1 MSESSKPNDTPNQE
15 KKPESSTAE
24 APAEEKVEGMKD
36 FLASHELQL
45 YGMQFPKEL
54 EENLFTK
61 LKYEIFDASHYF
73 EIMDNQDEDRYLL
86 RSKQNIKKNEFVCLI
101 DHCWTYKLR
110 KFNYFCE
117 NFPNIIKRATT
128 MLKYGTIRKPII
140 NTLKKE
146 PEAKKN
152 IETYNNNI
160 VADEEKQIYLDYD
173 DYELTDEMLNLVKI
187 NPNKTQT
194 LSIEDN
200 KIENILFIEEML
212 EKNKNIKGFWCSGN
226 TFCDVNEG
234 YENEFEKKFPNLEI
248 LNRKLTIN
256 STEWALEFIL
266 NDAASRAC
274 DENRTYYEQ
283 YDKLYGQKRILDLT
297 DRDPFKV
304 KDYSIFSKVK
314 CCKIIGVDISENE
327 YDFSKEEN
335 KNKLIEFLNGFN
347 NDLEFLYIDDND
359 DIFNTNE
366 VQELTEYNIFM
377 DSEFLKKLNNK
388 IKYINGLSIK
398 TILSRNDKYEN
409 LLQLKREKYVHQYM
423 WVINRTYRLVS
434 EEKYDEDAIY
444 YFNDEFGSSINHSDV
459 PNCCMFPFIFSKKN
473 KFEDDIITYS
483 LLWPKKDIKK
493 GDEIFIDYLANIG
506 ENEERSSRLTCW
518 YKTPKDY
525 FEIKFLDK
533 LKYFDKAQKQ
543 DKVQKFV
550 EDVNMLI
557 EMDKNK
563 QELTEETLKK
573 VFNFELFLNDKEKKI
588 TIEDVYKKIRDS
600 ISNYNTKKESSGEY
614 FKNNFNTT
622 DKKIK
627 VCSDLSYVRDNL
639 KFPNLELTKDPK
651 EADIIW
657 LNANIFDIIESNGK
671 IFKNDGKNVFINQFP
686 FESIVTMKSI
696 LSNLIQSNLGLNNIL
711 GLSYDMRTELAE
723 IIGNFYYNEDR
734 GYENTWILKP
744 INMSRSMDMLITNN
758 LKEIIRAVETGPK
771 ICQKYFCNP
780 MLMNN
785 KKFDL
790 RFIIAVKSLLPLELY
805 FYDKMFWI
813 RSANK
818 DYNKESLSF
827 DDYEVHFT
835 VMNYSKFG
843 MQTIYD
849 KDFIKY
855 LKDRNVEWDPI
866 YQKLRQKVKNVFL
879 LACKDCPQMINY
891 TSRAIYGLD
900 AMLDNE
906 LEPHIIEINYQP
918 DCTRACKFVPEYY
931 NDIFSTLFF
940 EQESGMSKV

>member
-1 MSESSKPNDTPNQE
+1 MSENQKQNE
-15 KKPESSTAE
+15 EQNKEKKDNASKKPEET
-24 APAEEKVEGMKD
+24 EEKIEGMKD
-36 FLASHELQL
+36 FLSAHELQL
-45 YGMQFPKEL
+45 YGMQFPHEL
-54 EENLFTK
+54 EEKLFTK
-61 LKYEIFDASHYF
+61 LKYEIFDAQHYF
-73 EIMDNQDEDRYLL
+73 EIMDNQDENRYLL
-86 RSKQNIKKNEFVCLI
+86 RSKVDIKKNEFVCLI

-117 NFPNIIKRATT
+117 NYPNIIKRVTT
-128 MLKYGTIRKPII
+128 MLKYATIRKPII

-146 PEAKKN
+146 PEPKKN
-152 IETYNNNI
+152 ITMYNNGIAAN
-160 VADEEKQIYLDYD
+160 EERQIYLDYD
-173 DYELTDEMLNLVKI
+173 DYELTDDMLDLIKI

-200 KIENILFIEEML
+200 KIENILFIEEIL
-212 EKNKNIKGFWCSGN
+212 EKNKQIKAFWCSGN
-226 TFCDVNEG
+226 TFCEVNEG
-234 YENEFEKKFPNLEI
+234 YENDLENKFPNLEI
-248 LNRKLTIN
+248 INRKLTSN
-256 STEWALEFIL
+256 ATEWACEFIL
-266 NDAASRAC
+266 NNSGAENVNKIYY
-274 DENRTYYEQ
+274 DE
-283 YDKLYGQKRILDLT
+283 YDKLYGIKRILDLS

-304 KDYSIFSKVK
+304 KNFGIFSKVK
-314 CCKIIGVDISENE
+314 SCKILGVDISENE

-347 NDLEFLYIDDND
+347 DDLEYLYLDDND
-359 DIFNTNE
+359 DIFNTQE
-366 VQELTEYNIFM
+366 EQELTEYNIFM
-377 DSEFLKKLNNK
+377 DKELLTKLNKK
-388 IKYINGLSIK
+388 IKYINGLSINS
-398 TILSRNDKYEN
+398 ILSRNEKYEN

-423 WVINRTYRLVS
+423 WMVNRTYRLVS

-444 YFNDEFGSSINHSDV
+444 YFNDEFGSSINHSDI
-459 PNCCMFPFIFSKKN
+459 PNCCLFPFIFSKKN
-473 KFEDDIITYS
+473 KFDDDIITYS

-525 FEIKFLDK
+525 FENKFLEK
-533 LKYFDKAQKQ
+533 LKFFDMVQKQ
-543 DKVQKFV
+543 DKVQKFID
-550 EDVNMLI
+550 DVNMLV

-563 QELTEETLKK
+563 QELTEEILKK
-573 VFNFELFLNDKEKKI
+573 VFNFEMFMNEKEKKI

-600 ISNYNTKKESSGEY
+600 ISNYNTKKENSAE
-614 FKNNFNTT
+614 FFQNNFNTT

-651 EADIIW
+651 EADIVW
-657 LNANIFDIIESNGK
+657 LNSNIWDMLEFNGIK
-671 IFKNDGKNVFINQFP
+671 FKNEGKNVFINQFP
-686 FESIVTMKSI
+686 YESVITMKSH
-696 LSNLIQSNLGLNNIL
+696 LSNLIQSNLGLNDIL

-723 IIGNFYYNEDR
+723 IIGNFYYNEDK

-744 INMSRSMDMLITNN
+744 INMSRSMDMLITDN

-771 ICQKYFCNP
+771 ICQKYICSP

-790 RFIIAVKSLLPLELY
+790 RFIIAVRNLLPLELY
-805 FYDKMFWI
+805 FYEKMFWI

-855 LKDRNVEWDPI
+855 LKDKNIEWEPI
-866 YQKLRQKVKNVFL
+866 YQKLKEKVKKVFL

-900 AMLDNE
+900 AMVDSE

-918 DCTRACKFVPEYY
+918 DCTRACKFVPEFY
-931 NDIFSTLFF
+931 NDIFSTLYF
-940 EQESGMSKV
+940 EKDSGMNKV

>member
-1 MSESSKPNDTPNQE
+1 MSENVKQAEEKKQE
-15 KKPESSTAE
+15 KKDEKPEE
-24 APAEEKVEGMKD
+24 LVEGMKN
-36 FLASHELQL
+36 FLSAHELQL

-54 EENLFTK
+54 EEKLYTK
-61 LKYEIFDASHYF
+61 LKYEIFDAQNYF
-73 EIMDNQDEDRYLL
+73 EIMDNQDENRYLL
-86 RSKQNIKKNEFVCLI
+86 RATKDIQKNEIVCLI
-101 DHCWTYKLR
+101 DHCWTFKLR
-110 KFNYFCE
+110 KFNYYCE

-128 MLKYGTIRKPII
+128 MLKYGEYRKPII

-146 PEAKKN
+146 EEVKKN
-152 IETYNNNI
+152 ITTYNNEIAAN
-160 VADEEKQIYLDYD
+160 EEKQRFLEYD
-173 DYELTDEMLNLVKI
+173 DYELTDEMLDLIKI

-200 KIENILFIEEML
+200 KIENILFIEELL
-212 EKNKNIKGFWCSGN
+212 EKNKQIKGLWCSGN

-234 YENEFEKKFPNLEI
+234 YEDDFQKKFPNLEI
-248 LNRKLTIN
+248 INRRLTTN
-256 STEWALEFIL
+256 ATEWSLEFIL
-266 NDAASRAC
+266 NNASS
-274 DENRTYYEQ
+274 NISVQNKSYYEE
-283 YDKLYGQKRILDLT
+283 YDKLYGQKRVLDLS

-304 KDYSIFSKVK
+304 KDYSIFSKIK
-314 CCKIIGVDISENE
+314 SCKIIGVDITENE

-335 KNKLIEFLNGFN
+335 KNKLIEFLNGFTD
-347 NDLEFLYIDDND
+347 DLEFLYIDDND
-359 DIFNTNE
+359 DIFNVNE
-366 VQELTEYNIFM
+366 VQESTEYNVFM
-377 DSEFLKKLNNK
+377 DKELLNK
-388 IKYINGLSIK
+388 INKKVKYLNGLSIK
-398 TILSRNDKYEN
+398 TILARNDKYDN
-409 LLQLKREKYVHQYM
+409 LIQLKREKFVHKYM
-423 WVINRTYRLVS
+423 WVLNRTYRLVS

-444 YFNDEFGSSINHSDV
+444 YFNDEFGSSINHSDM
-459 PNCCMFPFIFSKKN
+459 PNCCMFPFIFAKKN
-473 KFEDDIITYS
+473 EFKDDLITYS
-483 LLWPKKDIKK
+483 LIWPKKNIKK

-525 FEIKFLDK
+525 FENKFLEK
-533 LKYFDKAQKQ
+533 LKYFDKVKKQ
-543 DKVQKFV
+543 DKVQKFN

-563 QELTEETLKK
+563 QELTEEVLKK
-573 VFNFELFLNDKEKKI
+573 VFNFEMLLKDKEKKI
-588 TIEDVYKKIRDS
+588 SIEEVYKKIRDS
-600 ISNYNTKKESSGEY
+600 ISNYNSKKETSSGY
-614 FKNNFNTT
+614 FKNNFNTN

-639 KFPNLELTKDPK
+639 KFPNMELTKDPK
-651 EADIIW
+651 EADILW
-657 LNANIFDIIESNGK
+657 LNANIWDLLEFKSLQL
-671 IFKNDGKNVFINQFP
+671 KNDGKNVFINQFP
-686 FESIVTMKSI
+686 YESIITMKSY
-696 LSNLIQSNLGLNNIL
+696 LANLIQSNLGLTDTL
-711 GLSYDMRTELAE
+711 GLSYDMKTELAE
-723 IIGNFYYNEDR
+723 IIGNYYYNEDK

-744 INMSRSMDMLITNN
+744 VNMSRSMDMLITDN

-780 MLMNN
+780 FLMND

-855 LKDRNVEWDPI
+855 LKDRNIEWDPI
-866 YQKLRQKVKNVFL
+866 YKKLREKVKNVFL

-900 AMLDNE
+900 AMVDKD

-931 NDIFSTLFF
+931 NDIFSTLFL

>member
-1 MSESSKPNDTPNQE
+1 MSENQKKNE
-15 KKPESSTAE
+15 EQNKEKKDNASKKPEET
-24 APAEEKVEGMKD
+24 EEKIEGMKD
-36 FLASHELQL
+36 FLSAHELQL
-45 YGMQFPKEL
+45 YGMQFPHEL
-54 EENLFTK
+54 EEKLFTK
-61 LKYEIFDASHYF
+61 LKYEIFDAQHYF
-73 EIMDNQDEDRYLL
+73 EIMDNQDENRYLL
-86 RSKQNIKKNEFVCLI
+86 RSKVDIKKNEFVCLI

-117 NFPNIIKRATT
+117 NFPNIIKRVTT
-128 MLKYGTIRKPII
+128 MLKYATIRKPII

-146 PEAKKN
+146 PEPKKN
-152 IETYNNNI
+152 ITMYNNGIAAN
-160 VADEEKQIYLDYD
+160 EERQIYLDYD
-173 DYELTDEMLNLVKI
+173 DYELTDDMLDLIKI

-200 KIENILFIEEML
+200 KIENILFIEEIL
-212 EKNKNIKGFWCSGN
+212 EKNKQIKAFWCSGN
-226 TFCDVNEG
+226 TFCEVNEG
-234 YENEFEKKFPNLEI
+234 YENDLENKFPNLEI
-248 LNRKLTIN
+248 INRKLTSN
-256 STEWALEFIL
+256 ATEWACEFIL
-266 NDAASRAC
+266 NNSGSENANKIYY
-274 DENRTYYEQ
+274 DE
-283 YDKLYGQKRILDLT
+283 YDKLYGIKRILDLS

-304 KDYSIFSKVK
+304 KNFGIFSKVK
-314 CCKIIGVDISENE
+314 SCKILGVDISENE

-347 NDLEFLYIDDND
+347 DDLEYLYLDDND
-359 DIFNTNE
+359 DIFNTQE
-366 VQELTEYNIFM
+366 EQELTEYNIFM
-377 DSEFLKKLNNK
+377 DKELLTKLNKK
-388 IKYINGLSIK
+388 IKYINGLSINS
-398 TILSRNDKYEN
+398 ILSRNEKYEN

-423 WVINRTYRLVS
+423 WMVNRTYRLVS

-444 YFNDEFGSSINHSDV
+444 YFNDEFGSSINHSDI
-459 PNCCMFPFIFSKKN
+459 PNCCLFPFIFSKKN
-473 KFEDDIITYS
+473 KFDDDIITYS

-525 FEIKFLDK
+525 FENKFLEK
-533 LKYFDKAQKQ
+533 LKFFDMVQKQ
-543 DKVQKFV
+543 DKVQKFID
-550 EDVNMLI
+550 DVNMLV

-563 QELTEETLKK
+563 QELTEEILKK
-573 VFNFELFLNDKEKKI
+573 VFNFEMFMNEKEKKI

-600 ISNYNTKKESSGEY
+600 ISNYNTKKENSAK
-614 FKNNFNTT
+614 FFQNNFNTT

-651 EADIIW
+651 EADIVW
-657 LNANIFDIIESNGK
+657 LNANIWDMLEFNGIK
-671 IFKNDGKNVFINQFP
+671 FKNEGKNVFINQFP
-686 FESIVTMKSI
+686 YESVITMKSH
-696 LSNLIQSNLGLNNIL
+696 LSNLIQSNLGLNDIL

-723 IIGNFYYNEDR
+723 IIGNFYYNEDK

-744 INMSRSMDMLITNN
+744 INMSRSMDMLITDN

-771 ICQKYFCNP
+771 ICQKYICSP

-790 RFIIAVKSLLPLELY
+790 RFIIAVRNLLPLELY
-805 FYDKMFWI
+805 FYEKMFWI

-818 DYNKESLSF
+818 NYNKESLSF

-855 LKDRNVEWDPI
+855 LKDKNIEWEPI
-866 YQKLRQKVKNVFL
+866 YQKLKEKVKKVFL

-900 AMLDNE
+900 AMVDSE

-918 DCTRACKFVPEYY
+918 DCTRACKFVPEFY
-931 NDIFSTLFF
+931 NDIFSTLYF
-940 EQESGMSKV
+940 EKDSGMNKV

>member
-1 MSESSKPNDTPNQE
+1 MSENQKKNE
-15 KKPESSTAE
+15 EQNKEKKDNASKKPEET
-24 APAEEKVEGMKD
+24 EEKIEGMKD
-36 FLASHELQL
+36 FLSAHELQL
-45 YGMQFPKEL
+45 YGMQFPHEL
-54 EENLFTK
+54 EEKLFTK
-61 LKYEIFDASHYF
+61 LKYEIFDAQHYF
-73 EIMDNQDEDRYLL
+73 EIMDNQDENRYLL
-86 RSKQNIKKNEFVCLI
+86 RSKVDIKKNEFVCLI

-117 NFPNIIKRATT
+117 NYPNIIKRVTT
-128 MLKYGTIRKPII
+128 MLKYATIRKPII

-146 PEAKKN
+146 PEPKKN
-152 IETYNNNI
+152 ITMYNNGIAAN
-160 VADEEKQIYLDYD
+160 EERQIYLDYD
-173 DYELTDEMLNLVKI
+173 DYELNDDMLDLIKI

-200 KIENILFIEEML
+200 KIENILFIEEIL
-212 EKNKNIKGFWCSGN
+212 EKNKQIKAFWCSGN

-234 YENEFEKKFPNLEI
+234 YENDFETKFPNLEI
-248 LNRKLTIN
+248 INRKLTSN
-256 STEWALEFIL
+256 ATEWACEFIL
-266 NDAASRAC
+266 NNSGVENVNKIYY
-274 DENRTYYEQ
+274 DE
-283 YDKLYGQKRILDLT
+283 YDKLYGIKRILDLS

-304 KDYSIFSKVK
+304 KNFGIFSKVK
-314 CCKIIGVDISENE
+314 SCKILGVDISENE

-347 NDLEFLYIDDND
+347 DDLEYLYLDDND
-359 DIFNTNE
+359 DIFNTQE
-366 VQELTEYNIFM
+366 EQELTEYNIFM
-377 DSEFLKKLNNK
+377 DKELLTKLNKK
-388 IKYINGLSIK
+388 IKYINGLSINS
-398 TILSRNDKYEN
+398 ILSRNEKYEN

-423 WVINRTYRLVS
+423 WMVNRTYRLVS

-459 PNCCMFPFIFSKKN
+459 PNCCLFPFIFSKKN
-473 KFEDDIITYS
+473 KFDDDIITYS

-506 ENEERSSRLTCW
+506 EKEERSSRLTCW

-525 FEIKFLDK
+525 FENKFLEK
-533 LKYFDKAQKQ
+533 LKFFDMVQKQ
-543 DKVQKFV
+543 DKVQKFID
-550 EDVNMLI
+550 DVNMLV

-563 QELTEETLKK
+563 QELTEEILKK
-573 VFNFELFLNDKEKKI
+573 VFNFEMFMNEKEKKI

-600 ISNYNTKKESSGEY
+600 ISNYNSKKDNSAE
-614 FKNNFNTT
+614 FFQNNFNTT

-651 EADIIW
+651 EADIVW
-657 LNANIFDIIESNGK
+657 LNANIWDMLEFNGIK
-671 IFKNDGKNVFINQFP
+671 FKNEGKNVFINQFP
-686 FESIVTMKSI
+686 YESIITMKSH
-696 LSNLIQSNLGLNNIL
+696 LSNLIQSNLGLNDIL

-723 IIGNFYYNEDR
+723 IIGNFYYNEDK

-744 INMSRSMDMLITNN
+744 INMSRSMDMLITDN

-771 ICQKYFCNP
+771 ICQKYICSP

-790 RFIIAVKSLLPLELY
+790 RFIIAVRNLLPLELY
-805 FYDKMFWI
+805 FYEKMFWI

-855 LKDRNVEWDPI
+855 LKDKNIEWEPI
-866 YQKLRQKVKNVFL
+866 YQKLKEKVKKVFL

-900 AMLDNE
+900 AMVDSE

-918 DCTRACKFVPEYY
+918 DCTRACKFVPEFY
-931 NDIFSTLFF
+931 NDIFSTLYF
-940 EQESGMSKV
+940 EKDSGMNKV

>member
-1 MSESSKPNDTPNQE
+1 MSENQKQNE
-15 KKPESSTAE
+15 EQNKEKKDNASKKPEET
-24 APAEEKVEGMKD
+24 EEKIEGMKD
-36 FLASHELQL
+36 FLSAHELQL
-45 YGMQFPKEL
+45 YGMQFPHEL
-54 EENLFTK
+54 EEKLFTK
-61 LKYEIFDASHYF
+61 LKYEIFDAQHYF
-73 EIMDNQDEDRYLL
+73 EIMDNQDENRYLL
-86 RSKQNIKKNEFVCLI
+86 RSKVDIKKNEFVCLI

-117 NFPNIIKRATT
+117 NYPNIIKRVTT
-128 MLKYGTIRKPII
+128 MLKYATIRKPII

-146 PEAKKN
+146 PEPKKN
-152 IETYNNNI
+152 ITMYNNGIAAN
-160 VADEEKQIYLDYD
+160 EERQIYLDYD
-173 DYELTDEMLNLVKI
+173 DYELNDDMLDLIKI

-200 KIENILFIEEML
+200 KIENILFIEEIL
-212 EKNKNIKGFWCSGN
+212 EKNKQIKAFWCSGN

-234 YENEFEKKFPNLEI
+234 YENDFETKFPNLEI
-248 LNRKLTIN
+248 INRKLTSN
-256 STEWALEFIL
+256 ATEWACEFIL
-266 NDAASRAC
+266 NNSGAENVNKIYY
-274 DENRTYYEQ
+274 DE
-283 YDKLYGQKRILDLT
+283 YDKLYGIKRILDLS

-304 KDYSIFSKVK
+304 KNFGIFSKVK
-314 CCKIIGVDISENE
+314 SCKILGVDISENE

-347 NDLEFLYIDDND
+347 DDLEYLYLDDND
-359 DIFNTNE
+359 DIFNTQE
-366 VQELTEYNIFM
+366 EIELTEYNIFM
-377 DSEFLKKLNNK
+377 DKELLTKLNKK
-388 IKYINGLSIK
+388 IKYINGLSINS
-398 TILSRNDKYEN
+398 ILSRNEKYEN

-423 WVINRTYRLVS
+423 WMVNRTYRLVS

-459 PNCCMFPFIFSKKN
+459 PNCCLFPFIFSKKN
-473 KFEDDIITYS
+473 KFDDDIITYS

-506 ENEERSSRLTCW
+506 EKEERSSRLTCW

-525 FEIKFLDK
+525 FENKFLEK
-533 LKYFDKAQKQ
+533 LKFFDMVQKQ
-543 DKVQKFV
+543 DKVQKFID
-550 EDVNMLI
+550 DVNMLV

-563 QELTEETLKK
+563 QELTEEILKK
-573 VFNFELFLNDKEKKI
+573 VFNFEMFMNEKEKKI

-600 ISNYNTKKESSGEY
+600 ISNYNSKKDNSAE
-614 FKNNFNTT
+614 FFQNNFNTT

-651 EADIIW
+651 EADIVW
-657 LNANIFDIIESNGK
+657 LNANIWDMLEFNGIK
-671 IFKNDGKNVFINQFP
+671 FKNEGKNVFINQFP
-686 FESIVTMKSI
+686 YESIITMKSH

-723 IIGNFYYNEDR
+723 IIGNFYYNEDK

-744 INMSRSMDMLITNN
+744 INMSRSMDMLITDN

-771 ICQKYFCNP
+771 ICQKYICSP

-790 RFIIAVKSLLPLELY
+790 RFIIAVRNLLPLELY
-805 FYDKMFWI
+805 FYEKMFWI

-855 LKDRNVEWDPI
+855 LKDKNIEWEPI
-866 YQKLRQKVKNVFL
+866 YQKLKEKVKKVFL

-900 AMLDNE
+900 AMVDSE

-918 DCTRACKFVPEYY
+918 DCTRACKFVPEFY
-931 NDIFSTLFF
+931 NDIFSTLYF
-940 EQESGMSKV
+940 EKDSGMNKV